1 MGASPRLAGLRGN
14 HGWPPQGANREKAPQ
29 ALQSGD
35 GQAPVGAATE
45 AVGSAAAGAGGGASQ
60 PLPE

>member
-1 MGASPRLAGLRGN
+1 MGASPRQASLRGIT
-14 HGWPPQGANREKAPQ
+14 GGLPGAPIGRKAPQ
-29 ALQSGD
+29 ATLREE